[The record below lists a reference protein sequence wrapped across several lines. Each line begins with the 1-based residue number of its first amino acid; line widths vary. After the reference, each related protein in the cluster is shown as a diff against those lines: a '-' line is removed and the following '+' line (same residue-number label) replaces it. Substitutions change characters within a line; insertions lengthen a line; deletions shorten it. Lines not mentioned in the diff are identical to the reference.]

1 MKENKKEWRLSL
13 MINENEEF
21 EEYALEIPAGE
32 EGIPGDHLDEV
43 DDLEEILL
51 STEWIDEAKNI
62 PLDAL
67 NQQEQL
73 LILKCINKEQFT
85 DDEQEQLQQI
95 LAQYRPAIRKVKPD
109 EILENAKANQ
119 KLVTD
124 INEFLDISENFNKV
138 QELKF
143 PINVNGNEALLYF
156 DVHPVL
162 DSTAILDMNKL
173 TIFQDFTQ
181 DEFITMSKQKRGEN
195 LTREE
200 MLIAKNMEEK
210 LNRLSQ
216 DKAKEMI
223 LEFLS
228 MQLTFH
234 GQDNTYDE
242 MKTALTRIPLA
253 YLITLFYQVQ
263 NMTGVTDVKVEN
275 VFQERS

>member
-1 MKENKKEWRLSL
+1 

-21 EEYALEIPAGE
+21 KEYALEIPAGE

-51 STEWIDEAKNI
+51 STEWVDEAKNI

-67 NQQEQL
+67 NTEEQL

>member
-1 MKENKKEWRLSL
+1 
-13 MINENEEF
+13 
-21 EEYALEIPAGE
+21 
-32 EGIPGDHLDEV
+32 
-43 DDLEEILL
+43 
-51 STEWIDEAKNI
+51 
-62 PLDAL
+62 
-67 NQQEQL
+67 
-73 LILKCINKEQFT
+73 
-85 DDEQEQLQQI
+85 
-95 LAQYRPAIRKVKPD
+95 
-109 EILENAKANQ
+109 
-119 KLVTD
+119 
-124 INEFLDISENFNKV
+124 
-138 QELKF
+138 
-143 PINVNGNEALLYF
+143 
-156 DVHPVL
+156 
-162 DSTAILDMNKL
+162 
-173 TIFQDFTQ
+173 
-181 DEFITMSKQKRGEN
+181 
-195 LTREE
+195 

>member
-1 MKENKKEWRLSL
+1 MKENKWRLSL

-21 EEYALEIPAGE
+21 EEYVPEIPAGE

-43 DDLEEILL
+43 DDIEQLLL
-51 STEWIDEAKNI
+51 STDWVDEAKNI

-119 KLVTD
+119 NLVTD

-143 PINVNGNEALLYF
+143 PLNINGNEALLYF

-200 MLIAKNMEEK
+200 RLIAKNMEEK